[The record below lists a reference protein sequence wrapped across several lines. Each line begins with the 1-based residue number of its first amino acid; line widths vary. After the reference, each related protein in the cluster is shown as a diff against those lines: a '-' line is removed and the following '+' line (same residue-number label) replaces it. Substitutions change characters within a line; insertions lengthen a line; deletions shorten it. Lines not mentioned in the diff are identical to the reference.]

1 MKIALLGYGKMGKTI
16 EQIALSRGHEI
27 VLRAETVV
35 TRDQLSVADMAIE
48 FSVPE
53 AAFLNIKAAL
63 EAGVPVIS
71 GTTGWLKDYEKAV
84 EICHL
89 KKGAFIYA
97 SNFSLGVNIFF
108 QINEYLAKMM
118 GSHAQ
123 YDISLEETHHIH
135 KLDKP
140 SGTAI
145 SLAEGIIRQ
154 TAKQQWSLDKSDAE
168 NLLIESKRIGE
179 VPGTHT
185 VRYHSNEDD
194 LVLTH
199 EAHNRNGF
207 ALGAVIAAEWL
218 SGKQGVFSMKDVLGL
233 QNL

>member
-1 MKIALLGYGKMGKTI
+1 MKIALLGYGKMGKAI
-16 EQIALSRGHEI
+16 EQIALGRGHEI

-35 TRDQLSVADMAIE
+35 YPEQLSAVEMAIE

-53 AAFLNIKAAL
+53 SAFLNITAAL

-71 GTTGWLKDYEKAV
+71 GTTGWLKDYDKAI
-84 EICHL
+84 ELCRQ

-118 GSHAQ
+118 GTHSQ
-123 YDISLEETHHIH
+123 YEVSMEEIHHVH

-145 SLAEGIIRQ
+145 TLVEGIIRH
-154 TAKQQWSLDKSDAE
+154 TDKRSWTLDKSTPE
-168 NLLIESKRIGE
+168 NILIESKRIGE

-185 VRYHSNEDD
+185 IRYHSNEDD

-199 EAHNRNGF
+199 EAHNRSGF
-207 ALGAVIAAEWL
+207 ALGAVTAAEWL
-218 SGKQGVFSMKDVLGL
+218 FGKQGVFTMKDVLDL